1 MVLAIGLKRIFVLT
15 ATSTVLLS
23 APLQAG
29 NDRTYRHNRTRLF
42 PPLTAGAVIG
52 GNGLP
57 SVVPGLGTFAGSLTA
72 VRVKGTGIYMAI
84 EKWPVNNR
92 TTYQPP
98 KAKIIEIDAETG
110 DSACSFEAGV
120 CVIRPR

>member
-1 MVLAIGLKRIFVLT
+1 MVLAIGLKRLFVLT
-15 ATSTVLLS
+15 ATSAVLVS
-23 APLQAG
+23 APIQAG
-29 NDRTYRHNRTRLF
+29 NDRTYRPARH
-42 PPLTAGAVIG
+42 ASSYHDGGAVIG

-84 EKWPVNNR
+84 EKWPVNSGTAYR
-92 TTYQPP
+92 PP

-110 DSACSFEAGV
+110 DAACSFEAGV

>member
-1 MVLAIGLKRIFVLT
+1 MVLATGLKRIFVLT
-15 ATSTVLLS
+15 ATCAVLVS

-29 NDRTYRHNRTRLF
+29 NDRTYRHNRHVSSHHDG
-42 PPLTAGAVIG
+42 GAVIG

-84 EKWPVNNR
+84 EKWPVNSRN
-92 TTYQPP
+92 TYQPP

-110 DSACSFEAGV
+110 DAACSFEAGV

>member
-15 ATSTVLLS
+15 ATCAVLAST
-23 APLQAG
+23 PLQAG
-29 NDRTYRHNRTRLF
+29 NDRPYRHTRHVSSHHDG
-42 PPLTAGAVIG
+42 GAVIG

-57 SVVPGLGTFAGSLTA
+57 SVVPGLGTFTGSLTA

-92 TTYQPP
+92 TAYQPP

-110 DSACSFEAGV
+110 DAACSFEAGV
-120 CVIRPR
+120 CVIRPH